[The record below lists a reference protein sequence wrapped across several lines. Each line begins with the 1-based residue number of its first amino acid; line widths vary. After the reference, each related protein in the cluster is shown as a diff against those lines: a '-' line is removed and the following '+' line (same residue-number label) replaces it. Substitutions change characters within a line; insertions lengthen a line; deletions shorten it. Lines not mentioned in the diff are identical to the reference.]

1 VSRPVSARLT
11 SLDALRGTVMIVM
24 ALDHVRDFFHAD
36 AMVFRPDDLTRTYAA
51 LFFTRWITHFC
62 APVFFFLAGAAAC
75 LWAAREGRTAAALPR
90 YLWTRGLWL
99 VVLELTVLRF
109 GFFFSLT
116 EGPWLLTVLWALGWS
131 MIALALLCRL
141 PVRVLAPLSVAL
153 IALHNLLDPIQA
165 RQLGPLAFVWNVV
178 HQPGAFL
185 VGGTPVIV
193 AYPLVPWVAV
203 MAAGYCFASCYLR
216 VVPSAGCRPPVA
228 GSFSVWPSAFFL
240 LPSLQWGA
248 FLTAAFL
255 VLRAFN
261 VYGDPS
267 PWSTAI
273 PGTAVMSFLNTTKYP
288 PSLLFL
294 LMTIGPALL
303 ALAALARRPLRATN
317 PLVVVGRVPLFFFL
331 THFLLA
337 HALAF
342 PFAWARYGRVDFLAH
357 PMPSMG
363 GSAELYPPGF
373 GYSLP
378 VVFVVWVI
386 VLLLTWPLCLWFARL
401 KERRLIRLPA
411 GAAGA

>member
-1 VSRPVSARLT
+1 MLS
-11 SLDALRGTVMIVM
+11 
-24 ALDHVRDFFHAD
+24 
-36 AMVFRPDDLTRTYAA
+36 
-51 LFFTRWITHFC
+51 
-62 APVFFFLAGAAAC
+62 
-75 LWAAREGRTAAALPR
+75 R

-99 VVLELTVLRF
+99 IVLELTVLRF
-109 GFFFSLT
+109 GFFLSLT
-116 EGPWLLTVLWALGWS
+116 EGPWLLTVLWALGLS
-131 MIALALLCRL
+131 MIGLALLCRL
-141 PVRVLAPLSVAL
+141 PVRALAPLSLAV
-153 IALHNLLDPIQA
+153 IALHNLLDPIRA
-165 RQLGPLAFVWNVV
+165 RQLGPLAFAWNIL

-216 VVPSAGCRPPVA
+216 VVPSAGCRLPVADLSSADRRLPVA
-228 GSFSVWPSAFFL
+228 GSVLPSAFSL
-240 LPSLQWGA
+240 LPLLQWGA

-255 VLRAFN
+255 VLRALN

-267 PWSTAI
+267 LWSTAI
-273 PGTAVMSFLNTTKYP
+273 PGTGVMSFLNTTKYP

-303 ALAALARRPLRATN
+303 ALAWLTRRPLRASN

-363 GSAELYPPGF
+363 GSAEVYPPGF

-378 VVFVVWVI
+378 TVYVVWVM
-386 VLLLTWPLCLWFARL
+386 VVLLTWPLCRWFARL
-401 KERRLIRLPA
+401 KERRRDWWLGYL
-411 GAAGA
+411 